1 MGFIDTVFSVIAGL
15 PCSVGLLA
23 STSLSLPS
31 SSTLHGSHAPSTHLL
46 EGLQKLLYVCPTPV
60 GNHVL
65 RLVDVTHDIMTV
77 FLEYIYHL
85 VCSLGE
91 VTNMSNPP
99 SPNLHTKPL
108 VVKPYT
114 FPDPSCQACVA
125 SILAIDPQLNPPPPG
140 HTQRSKFSAED
151 LERLV
156 CLAAEEELWSK
167 PHGQITSSWKG
178 ILKRLQSEG
187 RFQTSS
193 ITTIQ
198 NKLNALVAWQEV
210 FSSFLRRL
218 HLLTFAARIQTP
230 QKVAM
235 LPEP

>member
-1 MGFIDTVFSVIAGL
+1 
-15 PCSVGLLA
+15 
-23 STSLSLPS
+23 
-31 SSTLHGSHAPSTHLL
+31 
-46 EGLQKLLYVCPTPV
+46 
-60 GNHVL
+60 
-65 RLVDVTHDIMTV
+65 MT
-77 FLEYIYHL
+77 Y
-85 VCSLGE
+85 C
-91 VTNMSNPP
+91 
-99 SPNLHTKPL
+99 HTFNK
-108 VVKPYT
+108 
-114 FPDPSCQACVA
+114 ACVA

-198 NKLNALVAWQEV
+198 NKLNALVAWIIG
-210 FSSFLRRL
+210 
-218 HLLTFAARIQTP
+218 LLEKISASKAATEKKVKD
-230 QKVAM
+230 QKESLQKAGLVLYPYARTC
-235 LPEP
+235 